1 MEPQSDRNLQMFL
14 AAYALA
20 GRYYLGV
27 ASGTPESVA
36 TSFPQP
42 MSHAWL
48 SKKQLIVREAWEIG
62 LNDLDVSG
70 VSPTDDVIIPPDRLN
85 DAPVLEL
92 IRWKKSRTAV
102 KRSKKRKKRQ
112 R

>member
-1 MEPQSDRNLQMFL
+1 MFL
-14 AAYALA
+14 GAYAVA
-20 GRYYLGV
+20 GQYFLGV

-36 TSFPQP
+36 TGFPQP

-48 SKKQLIVREAWEIG
+48 SKKQLIVRDAWEIG

-85 DAPVLEL
+85 DAPVLDL
-92 IRWKKSRTAV
+92 IRWKKNRTAV
-102 KRSKKRKKRQ
+102 KRSKKRGNKRKKRQ